1 MKYQYKIVAVTPAG
15 RKEYLEILH
24 KHICKNKHILD
35 RWDIWVNTNNQS
47 DIDYI
52 NNLAEADSFIN
63 LIQAELPYNGN
74 LSIYPFWKHSV
85 DEDTIYVRFDDDIV
99 YIHDDTIENLI
110 DFRIKNKEYF
120 FIYPYIINNIH
131 HSKDLQLKNIAT
143 SAFGQIRSFSDLEPR
158 PEYGGPEYGKGIDDH
173 VALRN
178 SAFARH
184 LHELF
189 IEKYNSDML
198 SDLMTTDEI
207 IWERF
212 PQVSIN
218 CVSWFGSTF
227 KTFNGIL
234 ENADEERWLTT
245 VKAKEMDMLCC
256 TAPNTL
262 VSHFL
267 YGPQRSND
275 SMLDILVK
283 YKDISNV

>member
-1 MKYQYKIVAVTPAG
+1 M
-15 RKEYLEILH
+15 
-24 KHICKNKHILD
+24 
-35 RWDIWVNTNNQS
+35 
-47 DIDYI
+47 
-52 NNLAEADSFIN
+52 
-63 LIQAELPYNGN
+63 PYNGN
-74 LSIYPFWKHSV
+74 LSIYPFWKHAV

-189 IEKYNSDML
+189 IEKYNSDIL